1 MKHQSLVLWFSALC
15 LFVTLALWGLQ
26 PAPISQAQ
34 TAVPP
39 AAETG
44 LQTAVS
50 PAASQFRT
58 TLIATA
64 DTYVSSANP
73 NTNYG
78 LDPDLQVS
86 LSGVFPSNVFKRTL
100 LAFDLS
106 EIPANAEILTATLR
120 LYSEFNQAQTAV
132 PQAPADSIINV
143 YAIDAAW
150 SETAVTY
157 ATRPTSTYRNDPPAS
172 YVFTG
177 WTEWD
182 VRNTVSGWVAGDY
195 PNYGFW
201 LSTGVQES
209 AYWQSRNAG
218 VLNMPRLEI
227 TYATQGSPLWVQA
240 TADTWVDQAAPST
253 NYNNDA
259 NLRVGRV
266 GATGSQS
273 HTLLKFDLADL
284 PANVQVTDA
293 RLELYSELNLAHAT
307 AGAPD
312 APLALSVYPD
322 AVLADWNPAT
332 VTWNNKPTAV
342 NVGDPPAT
350 PIYGSWSQ
358 WNVTNIVDGWVS
370 GLRPNYGLLL
380 RPGSSDNQTHYF
392 YALPAVKSAR
402 LIISYE
408 PICYPPTGVAISG
421 VTQGSTGAAYTFDT
435 AVTGDPTLPITYTW
449 SATDQTPASGPETA
463 VTYTWNTPGVKTVA
477 VTVAGCGG
485 SVSDSHTVTISAPP
499 PACDVALSDLSL
511 SGPTQGITG
520 TLYTFNAAAS
530 PANASLPITYT
541 WAATGQTP
549 QTIVGGLTSSKQYT
563 WPDAGSK
570 EIVVTAAN
578 CGAAFQRTHTIAVQ
592 SRDDLPDLT
601 TGSLWYDSAAQRVGL
616 ILGNDGGSAAPA
628 GHIFRLYRDN
638 VAVGEGTYT
647 AVIPAGGLRD
657 AYVDYA
663 WQCTGATAT
672 IKVCADAAGLIDER
686 SETNNCREETWACD
700 LNPPAFTSGPIVDQI
715 TEHTARISWQSSEA
729 TTGEVYVSGQG
740 FSYGPPVLSSTPGL
754 SHQVIVSGL
763 QADRDYRF
771 QVVLVDGGQNR
782 SNSPEQFFRTATL
795 CSDAPVVSA
804 LTMTQYPDT
813 PYEFWALRASVTDPA
828 CMDRLS
834 FFWDGQVVG
843 RDYSAD
849 GDVFEVYLS
858 PHALGLNPVQF
869 FGQSKELRVQAY
881 SLGGDVTVQTTT
893 IIVPNRPIPATVH
906 GPADEQLVYTPG
918 STTPADARLSVTV
931 YGAQFAWGCT
941 SPYEPAANTP
951 PGVSPV
957 LCSDVVS
964 PVNSL
969 RFRLDGVTQHTQP
982 PAGLITTYD
991 LNVGGLS
998 LGDHTLEVCG
1008 LVGSSDW
1015 RCDQQALRVEQ
1026 GSADLLVS
1034 RSVTRVGS
1042 YFQVAVRLRNQ
1053 GVLTAYIEN
1062 VFDNAVGFQHASKAL
1077 SGDYAA
1083 RPFSYN
1089 PITRASVIN
1098 LEDSGSPVPIL
1109 PGQEYTFQ
1117 YVMSPLLFE
1126 NSGSY
1131 AIGGQPMLIVWRN
1144 GSPSATVQHKSVVR
1158 VNQFVY
1164 DGAGGPL
1171 LALADMVTAAFG
1183 SSDYVLVTNPARL
1196 QALYN
1201 ADQVPAL
1208 LGQMAHLAYLKNG
1221 VLGYLDSHDA
1231 ALLDRL
1237 VDPRKGLHWTASLHP
1252 NFGVKN
1258 KGYML
1263 IVGETEI
1270 VPSFYVGESHFTT
1283 YAGIPDHVYESDL
1296 PYANTGGNT
1305 ARPELVIGRLIGN
1318 DAAALQTPLSLIIN
1332 VYEGTGGRT
1341 FNRSHALLISGAGD
1355 GDTSQFIP
1363 TVNIIRDILN
1373 ADGWAVTRFHAA
1385 ENPGGDDTD
1394 FNTWKP
1400 WAINQDVLLFRDHGN
1415 TNNWGGMLSSG
1426 NVSSLNLEQGNSAP
1440 FGFGV
1445 ACLAGN
1451 YERDG
1456 DYNLAEAFLEYGGA
1470 AYIGSTEIS
1479 ERSTNSYAAKAFF
1492 RRWPVTDSIGV
1503 AFNNTKIAVW
1513 DTDSGWEAYD
1523 HEKLWAYEYNLY
1535 GCPKYGQTSG
1545 AAVTAAPTAS
1555 LAPDAQLPIQIPD
1568 YTLTAVDGY
1577 DQVEIP
1583 GGLLRLT
1590 PGGFQTPYWSA
1601 RVDYPAGQRVT
1612 AVHLTTLGTP
1622 TVVSGLNLP
1631 LTAPGMDCEGCP
1643 ALPPPD
1649 PLDTAG
1655 WVPDLAQK
1663 YDWRVEENSDGSST
1677 LWLAVY
1683 PFFYNADTTDALF
1696 YQDFL
1701 FTVDT
1706 VAADVQ
1712 IDAWLAASDAVGV
1725 GETAVFNLI
1734 LHNDGAVQDVVVEA
1748 AIKPLVVEESVDG
1761 LPLRLLSDLSG
1772 AASLDLA
1779 WDTTGAAPGVYRA
1792 EVRLR
1797 DLQGNLLDS
1806 ETTEFRVGILAGEG
1820 VALTAVPDFFQPGD
1834 DITLAFGFR
1843 NSGDVALD
1851 GTAVIQVHSA
1861 NGLTLAAEFTH
1872 TITALAPG
1880 ATVNLNDIWD
1890 TTAVAGDDYRVV
1902 AYVKFGGGVSE
1913 PLQAQI
1919 NTQRRVY
1926 LPALMR
1932 P

>member
-1 MKHQSLVLWFSALC
+1 MKQTRFLLWSAGFCAFVALVLWSFFA
-15 LFVTLALWGLQ
+15 T
-26 PAPISQAQ
+26 PASQAQ
-34 TAVPP
+34 TIAPPPVNETTPTTAVPLSP
-39 AAETG
+39 
-44 LQTAVS
+44 TA
-50 PAASQFRT
+50 PQFQS
-58 TLIATA
+58 TLVATA
-64 DTYVSSANP
+64 DAYVSSANP

-78 LDPDLQVS
+78 TAADLQVS
-86 LSGVFPSNVFKRTL
+86 LSGVLPSTVFKRTL
-100 LAFDLS
+100 VAFDLS
-106 EIPANAEILTATLR
+106 QLPENAVILTATLR
-120 LYSEFNQAQTAV
+120 LYSEFNMAQTAV
-132 PQAPADSIINV
+132 PQTPASSTINV
-143 YAIDAAW
+143 YAIDAPW
-150 SETAVTY
+150 SETTVTY
-157 ATRPTSTYRNDPPAS
+157 GNRPATSHHGDPPAS
-172 YVFTG
+172 YVLTG

-201 LSTGVQES
+201 LTTGLQES

-218 VLNMPRLEI
+218 TLNMPRLQI
-227 TYATQGSPLWVQA
+227 TYTTAGSPLWVPVQ
-240 TADTWVDQAAPST
+240 ADTWVNQAAPST
-253 NYNNDA
+253 NYNGDTTV
-259 NLRVGRV
+259 RVGRV
-266 GATGSQS
+266 SSTGSQS
-273 HTLLKFDLADL
+273 HILLKFNLSDL

-293 RLELYSELNLAHAT
+293 RLELYSELNLAH
-307 AGAPD
+307 APD

-342 NVGDPPAT
+342 NVGDPPIT
-350 PIYGSWSQ
+350 PIYNSWSQ
-358 WNVTNIVDGWVS
+358 WDVTNIVDGWAS

-380 RPGSSDNQTHYF
+380 RPGGSDDHIHYF

-402 LIISYE
+402 LIVSYE
-408 PICYPPTGVAISG
+408 PICNPPTGVTISG
-421 VTQGSTGAAYTFDT
+421 VTQGSTGVAYTFDT
-435 AVTGDPTLPITYTW
+435 AVTGGPTLPITYTW
-449 SATDQTPASGPETA
+449 SATDQTPSSGPGTA
-463 VTYTWNTPGVKTVA
+463 VTYTWNSPGAKTVA
-477 VTVAGCGG
+477 VTVNGCGG
-485 SVSDSHTVTISAPP
+485 SASDNHTVTISTPP
-499 PACDVALSDLSL
+499 PACSTPLTGLSL

-530 PANASLPITYT
+530 PAGATLPVTYT

-549 QTIVGGLTSSKQYT
+549 QTIVGGLTSDKQYT

-592 SRDDLPDLT
+592 SRADLPDLT

-616 ILGNDGGSAAPA
+616 ILGNVGGSAAPA
-628 GHIFRLYRDN
+628 GHVVKLFRNN
-638 VAVGEGTYT
+638 VEVGQSVYT
-647 AVIPAGGLRD
+647 GLIPAGGLRD

-672 IKVCADAAGLIDER
+672 IKVCADATGLIDEG
-686 SETNNCREETWACD
+686 SEANNCREETWACD
-700 LNPPAFTSGPIVDQI
+700 LNPPAFISGPTVDQI
-715 TEHTARISWQSSEA
+715 TEHTARITWQSSEA

-754 SHQVIVSGL
+754 SHQVVVSGL

-771 QVVLVDGGQNR
+771 QVILVDGGQNR

-795 CSDAPVVSA
+795 CSDAPVVSS

-843 RDYSAD
+843 RDYSPD

-858 PHALGLNPVQF
+858 PHALGLTPAQF
-869 FGQSKELRVQAY
+869 FAQSKDLRVQAY

-893 IIVPNRPIPATVH
+893 VVVPNRPAPATVH
-906 GPADEQLVYTPG
+906 GPADEQLVYTPDP
-918 STTPADARLSVTV
+918 TTPADARLPVTA
-931 YGAQFAWGCT
+931 YGAKFAWGCT
-941 SPYEPAANTP
+941 SPYVPAANTP

-969 RFRLDGVTQHTQP
+969 RFKLNGVTQSTQT

-1008 LVGSSDW
+1008 LVGSGSDW
-1015 RCDQQALRVEQ
+1015 RCDQQVLHVEQ
-1026 GSADLLVS
+1026 GSANLVVS
-1034 RSVTRVGS
+1034 RSVTRVGN
-1042 YFQVAVRLRNQ
+1042 YFQAAVRLRNQ
-1053 GVLTAYIEN
+1053 GLVTAYIEN
-1062 VFDNAVGFQHASKAL
+1062 VFDNATGFQHASKAF

-1083 RPFSYN
+1083 RPFTYN
-1089 PITRASVIN
+1089 PVTRASVIN
-1098 LEDSGSPVPIL
+1098 LEDSGSPVAIP

-1117 YVMSPLLFE
+1117 YIMSPLLFE
-1126 NSGSY
+1126 NSASY
-1131 AIGGQPMLIVWRN
+1131 AIGSQPMLIVWRN
-1144 GSPSATVQHKSVVR
+1144 GSPTATVQHKSLVR
-1158 VNQFVY
+1158 VNQFAF
-1164 DGAGGPL
+1164 DGDGGPL
-1171 LALADMVTAAFG
+1171 TALTDMVAAAFSG
-1183 SSDYVLVTNPARL
+1183 SDYVLVTNPAQL
-1196 QALYN
+1196 LSLYGI
-1201 ADQVPAL
+1201 DQVPAL
-1208 LGQMAHLAYLKNG
+1208 LGQMAHLASLKNG
-1221 VLGYLDSHDA
+1221 VLGYLDSQDSL
-1231 ALLDRL
+1231 LLDRL

-1270 VPSFYVGESHFTT
+1270 VPSFYVGESNFTT

-1305 ARPELVIGRLIGN
+1305 ARPELVVGRIIGN
-1318 DAAALQTPLSLIIN
+1318 DAAALQTPLSLIVN
-1332 VYEGTGGRT
+1332 VYEGVGVRT
-1341 FNRSHALLISGAGD
+1341 FNRSHALLVSGSGD

-1363 TVNIIRDILN
+1363 TVNIIRDILQGE
-1373 ADGWAVTRFHAA
+1373 GWAVTRFHAA
-1385 ENPGGDDTD
+1385 QNPGGDETD
-1394 FNTWKP
+1394 FNVWKP

-1415 TNNWGGMLSSG
+1415 TNNWGGMLTSG
-1426 NVSSLNLEQGNSAP
+1426 NVSSLNLAQGNSAP

-1513 DTDSGWEAYD
+1513 DTDSGWEAFD

-1545 AAVTAAPTAS
+1545 SVMAAVTPTSAA
-1555 LAPDAQLPIQIPD
+1555 AQLPIQLPNF
-1568 YTLTAVDGY
+1568 TVTTADGY

-1631 LTAPGMDCEGCP
+1631 VTAPGMDCEGCP
-1643 ALPPPD
+1643 VLPAPD

-1663 YDWRVEENSDGSST
+1663 YEWRVEENSDGSST

-1683 PFFYNADTTDALF
+1683 PFFYNVETTDAL
-1696 YQDFL
+1696 YYRDFL

-1706 VAADVQ
+1706 LAADVQ
-1712 IDAWLAASDAVGV
+1712 IDAWLAESDAVGV
-1725 GETAVFNLI
+1725 GETAVFNLS
-1734 LHNDGAVQDVVVEA
+1734 LHNDGAGQDVVVEA
-1748 AIKPLVVEESVDG
+1748 AVKPLVIEESVG
-1761 LPLRLLSDLSG
+1761 GMPLRLLSDLSG
-1772 AASLDLA
+1772 PASLDLA
-1779 WDTTGAAPGVYRA
+1779 WDAAGAAPGVYRA

-1806 ETTEFRVGILAGEG
+1806 ETTEFRVGVLAGEG
-1820 VALTAVPDFFQPGD
+1820 VALTAVPNIFRPGAD
-1834 DITLAFGFR
+1834 VALAFSFR
-1843 NSGDVALD
+1843 NSGDVVLD
-1851 GTAVIQVHSA
+1851 GTAVVQVQSSD
-1861 NGLTLAAEFTH
+1861 GLTLTAEFTQ
-1872 TITALAPG
+1872 TIASLASG
-1880 ATVNLNDIWD
+1880 ATFNWSDVWESGG
-1890 TTAVAGDDYRVV
+1890 APEGDYRVV
-1902 AYVKFGGGVSE
+1902 AYVKYGGGASD
-1913 PLQAQI
+1913 PLQTQI
-1919 NTQRRVY
+1919 STRQRVY
-1926 LPALMR
+1926 LPMLLKN
-1932 P
+1932 